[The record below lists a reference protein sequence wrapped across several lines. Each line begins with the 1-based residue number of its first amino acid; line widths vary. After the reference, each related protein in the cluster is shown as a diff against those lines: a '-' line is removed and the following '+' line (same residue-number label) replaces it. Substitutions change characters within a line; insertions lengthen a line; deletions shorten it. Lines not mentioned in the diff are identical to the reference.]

1 MPSVPNKARALV
13 LDAYDLDHLKAIRSL
28 HVEERDIPTPGPGE
42 VLIRVEAAA
51 CNPSDLLFLTGSY
64 VSAKDL
70 PSAPGWEGAG
80 TVVAAGPGLFGSF
93 LKGRRVA
100 FGTLETSDGSWG
112 EYCLTEAKRCIPVAK
127 DVTTEQAADLIV
139 NPMTAIGML
148 AEARKGKHRAAI
160 STAGAS
166 QLGRMVLALAKREG
180 YPVIHTVR
188 RPEQAELLRSL
199 GADHVLDSSTPD
211 FERELAAKAEDLRAT
226 IAFDAIA
233 GESPNQ
239 LLEAM
244 PPLSKVLVYG
254 VLAGSREMPMNVGP
268 VLSKASGIE
277 GFYLIHWMENVGPL
291 QLLLA
296 ARKAQRLFADGTFKT
311 QIARRVSLED
321 AVSGIEAYLE
331 DMTGGKTLI
340 CPQQK

>member
-1 MPSVPNKARALV
+1 MPSVPNRARALV

-80 TVVAAGPGLFGSF
+80 TVVAAGSGLFGSF

-127 DVTTEQAADLIV
+127 DVSTEQAADLIV

-211 FERELAAKAEDLRAT
+211 FERELSAKAQDLGAT

-254 VLAGSREMPMNVGP
+254 VLAGSREIPMDVGP

-296 ARKAQRLFADGTFKT
+296 ARKAQKLFADGTFKT

>member
-1 MPSVPNKARALV
+1 MPSVPKSARALV
-13 LDAYDLDHLKAIRSL
+13 LDEYNLDHIEAIRSL
-28 HVEERDIPTPGPGE
+28 HVAERPIPTPGPGE
-42 VLIRVEAAA
+42 VLVRVEAAA
-51 CNPSDLLFLTGSY
+51 CNPSDLLFLTGNY

-127 DVTTEQAADLIV
+127 DISTEQAADLIV

-199 GADHVLDSSTPD
+199 GADHVLDSSSPD
-211 FERELAAKAEDLRAT
+211 FESELSSKANDLRAT

-254 VLAGSREMPMNVGP
+254 VLAGSQEMPMNVGP

-277 GFYLIHWMENVGPL
+277 GFYLIHWMENAGPL
-291 QLLLA
+291 QLLFA

-321 AVSGIEAYLE
+321 AVSGIEAYVQ

>member
-1 MPSVPNKARALV
+1 
-13 LDAYDLDHLKAIRSL
+13 
-28 HVEERDIPTPGPGE
+28 
-42 VLIRVEAAA
+42 
-51 CNPSDLLFLTGSY
+51 
-64 VSAKDL
+64 
-70 PSAPGWEGAG
+70 
-80 TVVAAGPGLFGSF
+80 
-93 LKGRRVA
+93 
-100 FGTLETSDGSWG
+100 
-112 EYCLTEAKRCIPVAK
+112 
-127 DVTTEQAADLIV
+127 
-139 NPMTAIGML
+139 
-148 AEARKGKHRAAI
+148 
-160 STAGAS
+160 
-166 QLGRMVLALAKREG
+166 MVLALAKREG

-188 RPEQAELLRSL
+188 RPAQAELLRSL
-199 GADHVLDSSTPD
+199 GADHVLDSSSPD
-211 FERELAAKAEDLRAT
+211 FESELSAKAKELHAT

-233 GESPNQ
+233 GESPSQ

-254 VLAGSREMPMNVGP
+254 VLAGSREMPMDVGP

-277 GFYLIHWMENVGPL
+277 GFYLVHWMENAGPL

-321 AVSGIEAYLE
+321 AVSGIEAYVQ

>member
-1 MPSVPNKARALV
+1 MPSVPSKARALV

-80 TVVAAGPGLFGSF
+80 TVVAAGPGLFGSL

-127 DVTTEQAADLIV
+127 DVSTEQAADLIV

-188 RPEQAELLRSL
+188 RAEQAELLRSL

-211 FERELAAKAEDLRAT
+211 FESELSAKANELHAT

-254 VLAGSREMPMNVGP
+254 VLAGSREIPMNVGP

-277 GFYLIHWMENVGPL
+277 GFYLVHWAGKVGL
-291 QLLLA
+291 LRLLLA

-321 AVSGIEAYLE
+321 AVSGIEAYVQ